1 MDRFKCP
8 FHGPIITRDA
18 QGAAVGFSLNPEGPL
33 AHKDLRI
40 PGLGSKKK
48 KSPKKLKS
56 EATRQGS
63 KTKNVMFFIKKN
75 LVLVFFSA

>member
-8 FHGPIITRDA
+8 FHGPIINRDS
-18 QGAAVGFSLNPEGPL
+18 QGAAVGFSVNPEGPL
-33 AHKDLRI
+33 ASKDPRI
-40 PGLGSKKK
+40 PEPGFKKN

-63 KTKNVMFFIKKN
+63 KIKNVIFD
-75 LVLVFFSA
+75 